1 MPGFKITTFKGA
13 VKKVAPR
20 LLADEFAQS
29 ATNCYLGT
37 GDLLPYMGKT
47 QDWTLT
53 KAGPIKTIYK
63 YAQGATNE
71 DPGAPVSKGYWFHWD
86 SDIDVVQSPIVN
98 DVNKR
103 VYFTGTGLAPQITD
117 FDEALDGTSTDYPVI
132 SKTLGIP
139 EPAFPPETKEEEP
152 VLDANG
158 IPTGEVLFP
167 WGTATS
173 TDSLDA
179 ENRFYVYTYVHI
191 DGDIKTESAPSL
203 SSNAIYVQQGQT
215 PWIEI
220 TTAPNNSGHKIV
232 DKYRLYV
239 TTTGSNATD
248 YQFCAESSAAIIQ
261 DDGTRAEV
269 LATSTWVKPDV
280 AMVGIVA
287 MSNGIIAGFKDN
299 TIMFSEPYAPYTFP
313 VEYQLG
319 IPNKIVG
326 LGVAGD
332 NLVVCTEAIPYLVN
346 GATSSSMAITPL
358 SLEQSCVSK
367 RSIVSILDG
376 VIYASPDGLV
386 YIDSAGPQLITNEL
400 FTREQWQ
407 AYKPETIHAY
417 QHDNLYYV
425 FYDDTAGFI
434 LDPINRHFIDLDF
447 YASAGYND
455 PVDDALYLVVGG
467 EIVRWNHDATTDLS
481 YTWKSKVFTSPRPV
495 NFSTGQVIADS
506 YPVTIDFYVD
516 GENKNTTTVNNADI
530 FRLPSGFLGRD
541 WEVEISGTSRVE
553 AVYVADSVQS
563 LRELA

>member
-1 MPGFKITTFKGA
+1 MPGFKITSFKGA
-13 VKKVAPR
+13 VKKTAPR
-20 LLADEFAQS
+20 LLADEFAQA

-37 GDLLPYMGKT
+37 GDLLPYMAKT
-47 QDWTLT
+47 QDWTPT
-53 KAGPIKTIYK
+53 KTGPIKTIYK
-63 YAQGATNE
+63 YAQGTTNV
-71 DPGAPVSKGYWFHWD
+71 DAGAPASKGYWFHWD

-103 VYFTGTGLAPQITD
+103 VYFTGTELAPQITD
-117 FDEALDGTSTDYPVI
+117 FDKALDGASTDYPI
-132 SKTLGIP
+132 TSKNLGV
-139 EPAFPPETKEEEP
+139 PA
-152 VLDANG
+152 
-158 IPTGEVLFP
+158 PTDVPTIDMSAGM
-167 WGTATS
+167 GTATS
-173 TDSLDA
+173 NDPLDI
-179 ENRFYVYTYVHI
+179 EVRYYVYTYVTV
-191 DGDIKTESAPSL
+191 DGLIEEESAPS
-203 SSNAIYVQQGQT
+203 SPSNAIGVQQGET
-215 PWIEI
+215 PTINV
-220 TTAPNNSGHKIV
+220 TSSTGVN
-232 DKYRLYV
+232 KYRLYV
-239 TTTGSNATD
+239 TATGSNATD
-248 YQFCAESSAAIIQ
+248 FQFCAESTATSIQ

-269 LATSTWVKPDV
+269 LATKTWVEPDED
-280 AMVGIVA
+280 MVGIVA
-287 MSNGIIAGFKDN
+287 MSNGIVAGFKDN
-299 TIMFSEPYAPYTFP
+299 TLMFSEPYIPYAFP

-319 IPNKIVG
+319 IPHKIVG

-332 NLVVCTEAIPYLVN
+332 NLVVCTEDIPYLVN

-367 RSIVSILDG
+367 RSIVSILAG

-425 FYDDTAGFI
+425 FYDDNAGFI
-434 LDPINRHFIDLDF
+434 IDPINLHFIDLDF

-455 PVDDALYLVVGG
+455 PVDDALYLVVEN
-467 EIVRWNHDATTDLS
+467 EIVRWNHDTTTDLS

-495 NFSTGQVIADS
+495 NFSTGQVIADT
-506 YPVTIDFYVD
+506 YPVTIDIYVD